1 MVQPN
6 VHMHPLPAF
15 PQGFSRAAFGDYRD
29 ANGVPRGTSAYSG
42 DLNSGTNVALLTPA
56 VVAAAKLHAGCSSLT
71 SAAIENDGGA
81 GACVKRGRRQ
91 AVAARR
97 ALALPAPPCFLSPTS
112 CPFKPAQARPAATGS
127 TVSSWCAVVWGSWAR
142 LRRRQRP
149 PPLTAPRASFRPRHK
164 HSHACAPVPSSPSTG
179 RSNVWRL
186 SNEHPRQE
194 VADLQ
199 HDHGLGGGH
208 GCVGCLMHSPEYT
221 ADPATLL
228 HPLINPRRVVRGG
241 LREPG
246 LPRVGQVRRLQL
258 CEKLLHL

>member
-97 ALALPAPPCFLSPTS
+97 ALALPAPPCFLSPPPCSSITT
-112 CPFKPAQARPAATGS
+112 QARPAATGS
-127 TVSSWCAVVWGSWAR
+127 TASSWCAVVLGRGAR
-142 LRRRQRP
+142 LRRWQRP
-149 PPLTAPRASFRPRHK
+149 PPRTHGGARIFQTPPSALTRLHPYNLFTINRATSCAAPCPRAGTARSR
-164 HSHACAPVPSSPSTG
+164 SSP
-179 RSNVWRL
+179 
-186 SNEHPRQE
+186 
-194 VADLQ
+194 A
-199 HDHGLGGGH
+199 
-208 GCVGCLMHSPEYT
+208 
-221 ADPATLL
+221 
-228 HPLINPRRVVRGG
+228 
-241 LREPG
+241 
-246 LPRVGQVRRLQL
+246 
-258 CEKLLHL
+258 